1 MISTSIPSVD
11 ADCPAAIIA
20 NWLGQD
26 RRLMLFGQAGTGK
39 TSLARALA
47 LTLSSQG
54 RRAWYLGAD
63 PGAPLLAVPGA
74 VSLGLWQEGN
84 WTLKDLVALCTLDAA
99 RFRLPLVSAVLALVR
114 QVGEGVL
121 LLDMPGLVRGLAGA
135 ELVTSLVQ
143 ALGIDLILV
152 LTQAGQPLPLAAELA
167 AVEAEVLPVRASPQA
182 RQPSA
187 VQRARQRTRL
197 WDAYLAGGQVQEVD
211 LAGLHLLGT
220 PPRQAEEAWRGKQV
234 AFVEAGLTR
243 TLGEVVG
250 LSGTRLRL
258 RLPPGGLATATLL
271 VRDAGRDK
279 GELIRTHKPFAADLV
294 HYLPP
299 PDLLPDASI
308 PPLTTGVRP
317 VVRVGTLTAAL
328 VNGIFGDP
336 LLHLR
341 LRHQRRSLLFDLGDG
356 ARLPTRIAHQVTEVF
371 ITHAHADHIGG
382 FLWLLRA
389 RIGETGVCRIYGPPG
404 LAAHIQGFLAGFLW
418 DRIGDR
424 GPLFEVGEVHDGSL
438 RLVCLQAGRPQALT
452 LAETPLN
459 ADILM
464 AEAGFRVRYARLDHG
479 TPVLAFAFDP
489 SLQINIRKERLAEE
503 GLAPGPW
510 LTGLK
515 QAILKGELDQLV
527 LLPDGRQRPVAELA
541 ADLTLTSPGEVL
553 VYATDFGDTAS
564 NREALI
570 TLARGAHTFFCEAS
584 FLEGDRSQA
593 ERTGHLT
600 ARACGEIAQAAGV
613 RYLIPFHVSRR
624 YEAEVERVYAEAG
637 AACPQTVMP
646 KQAAGDNR

>member
-1 MISTSIPSVD
+1 
-11 ADCPAAIIA
+11 
-20 NWLGQD
+20 
-26 RRLMLFGQAGTGK
+26 MLFGQVGMGK

-54 RRAWYLGAD
+54 RAAWYLGAD

-74 VSLGLWQEGN
+74 VSLGLWREGN

-99 RFRLPLVSAVLALVR
+99 RFRLPLVSAVAALAKEA
-114 QVGEGVL
+114 GEGVL
-121 LLDMPGLVRGLAGA
+121 LLDMPGVVRGLAGA
-135 ELVTSLVQ
+135 ELLESLVQ
-143 ALGIDLILV
+143 AAAIDLILV

-167 AVEAEVLPVRASPQA
+167 GLDVEVVPVVAAPQA

-197 WDAYLAGGQVQEVD
+197 WDVYLASGQVHEVD
-211 LAGLHLLGT
+211 LAGLRLLGT
-220 PPRQAEEAWRGKQV
+220 PPRQAEEAWRGKLV
-234 AFVEAGLTR
+234 AFLDAGQTR

-258 RLPPGGLATATLL
+258 RLPAGQWPTATLL
-271 VRDAGRDK
+271 VRDAGRDEN
-279 GELIRTHKPFAADLV
+279 GLIRTVKPFAADLV
-294 HYLPP
+294 HYMPP
-299 PDLLPDASI
+299 PDLVPDALI
-308 PPLTTGVRP
+308 PPCTTGVRP
-317 VVRVGTLTAAL
+317 VVRVGTATAAL
-328 VNGIFGDP
+328 VNGVLGDP

-341 LRHQRRSLLFDLGDG
+341 LRHQRRSLLFDLGEG
-356 ARLPTRIAHQVTEVF
+356 FRLPTRIAHQVTEVF
-371 ITHAHADHIGG
+371 ISHAHADHIGG
-382 FLWLLRA
+382 FLWLLRS
-389 RIGETGVCRIYGPPG
+389 RIGETGLCRLYGPPG

-424 GPLFEVGEVHDGSL
+424 GPRFEVGEVHGGCL
-438 RLVCLQAGRPQALT
+438 RRVRLQAGRPEALV
-452 LAETPLN
+452 LSETPLFE
-459 ADILM
+459 DILM
-464 AEAGFRVRYARLDHG
+464 AEAGFRVRYACLDHG
-479 TPVLAFAFDP
+479 TPVLAFAFEP

-503 GLAPGPW
+503 RLAPGPW

-553 VYATDFGDTAS
+553 VYATDFADKAS

-570 TLARGAHTFFCEAS
+570 SLARGAHTLFCEAS
-584 FLEGDRSQA
+584 FLERDRSQA

-613 RYLIPFHVSRR
+613 RYLIPFHLSRR
-624 YEAEVERVYAEAG
+624 YEDEFERIYAEAG
-637 AACPQTVMP
+637 AACPQTVIP
-646 KQAAGDNR
+646 KLGDGAGL